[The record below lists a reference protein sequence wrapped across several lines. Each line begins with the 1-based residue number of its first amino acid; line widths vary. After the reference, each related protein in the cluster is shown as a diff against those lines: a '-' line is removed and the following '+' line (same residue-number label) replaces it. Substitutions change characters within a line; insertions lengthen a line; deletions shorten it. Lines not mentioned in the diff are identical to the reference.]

1 MSAARGAFVSIYTTC
16 DLCPRLPDFRSFVRF
31 DLPLLFMLEYDRVA
45 ASAALIMTA
54 AGVVLFSG
62 LLAWH
67 AHPPRPIGA
76 RRAPPPRL
84 AGPWRHSRDS
94 PTPAGG
100 GHVVMDYE
108 DFCVEA
114 APAADCA
121 DTYVPGPLHCT
132 DGLVVPA
139 SCVHVPEAQGS
150 LARATL

>member
-1 MSAARGAFVSIYTTC
+1 MELSANR
-16 DLCPRLPDFRSFVRF
+16 
-31 DLPLLFMLEYDRVA
+31 
-45 ASAALIMTA
+45 ALMTA
-54 AGVVLFSG
+54 AGLLLCSG

-67 AHPPRPIGA
+67 AHPPRAAGA

-114 APAADCA
+114 APALAY
-121 DTYVPGPLHCT
+121 TYAPGPPYCT
-132 DGLVVPA
+132 YGIRVSA
-139 SCVHVPEAQGS
+139 SCVLYVPEAQGS
-150 LARATL
+150 LP

>member
-1 MSAARGAFVSIYTTC
+1 
-16 DLCPRLPDFRSFVRF
+16 
-31 DLPLLFMLEYDRVA
+31 
-45 ASAALIMTA
+45 MTA
-54 AGVVLFSG
+54 VAGLLLCSG

-67 AHPPRPIGA
+67 AHPPRAAGA

-114 APAADCA
+114 APA
-121 DTYVPGPLHCT
+121 
-132 DGLVVPA
+132 
-139 SCVHVPEAQGS
+139 
-150 LARATL
+150 